1 MAGRAIPGRIL
12 LKNETSRSAVIPA
25 KSVEDLVAQHTM
37 MVFRICW
44 SILRNHHDA
53 EDATQE
59 CFLRVLKREARIHEV
74 RDPKAWLARIAWTTA
89 LDRRCRRPLLGGA
102 ARDLKICD
110 EDALSQLADSAPSLE
125 QQLANM
131 ELQEILE
138 QLIAALPEE
147 LRQPL
152 ELSTVQELNSTEI
165 AAMMKIPAE
174 SVRTRLLRARQML
187 RAKLGRVLEVNKN
200 G

>member
-1 MAGRAIPGRIL
+1 MAGQAIPGEML
-12 LKNETSRSAVIPA
+12 LKEETSRSAVTPA
-25 KSVEDLVAQHTM
+25 RTVEDLVAQHMM

-59 CFLRVLKREARIHEV
+59 CFLRVLRLEARIHEV
-74 RDPKAWLARIAWTTA
+74 RNPKAWLARVAWTTA
-89 LDRRCRRPLLGGA
+89 LDRRSRRPLRGGTA
-102 ARDLKICD
+102 SDLEICD

-125 QQLANM
+125 QQLADM
-131 ELQEILE
+131 ELQEIVG
-138 QLIAALPEE
+138 QLIGGLPEE

-165 AAMMKIPAE
+165 AVIMKIPAE

-187 RAKLGRVLEVNKN
+187 RAKLGRVLEVKKN

>member
-1 MAGRAIPGRIL
+1 MAGQAIPGEAL
-12 LKNETSRSAVIPA
+12 LKNETSRSAVMPA
-25 KSVEDLVAQHTM
+25 STVEDLVAQHM
-37 MVFRICW
+37 VMVFRICW

-59 CFLRVLKREARIHEV
+59 CFLRVLKLQARIHEV
-74 RDPKAWLARIAWTTA
+74 RNPKAWLARIAWTTA
-89 LDRRCRRPLLGGA
+89 LDRRCRRPLPGGA
-102 ARDLKICD
+102 ASDLKVCD
-110 EDALSQLADSAPSLE
+110 EDALSKLADSAPPLE
-125 QQLANM
+125 QQLADM
-131 ELQEILE
+131 ELQQIVE
-138 QLIAALPEE
+138 QLIAGLPEE

-165 AAMMKIPAE
+165 AVIMKIPAE

-187 RAKLGRVLEVNKN
+187 RAKLGRVLEVKKN